1 METGTSSSW
10 MGHKSP
16 VHTFFFNCM
25 ERKDSGKLIEF
36 MSCHFYIDS
45 RLD

>member
-10 MGHKSP
+10 MGHN
-16 VHTFFFNCM
+16 TYIFFNCM
-25 ERKDSGKLIEF
+25 ERKADSGKLIES